1 MQCELSLLSFVTVL
15 STVFCDG
22 LAEDAVLDV
31 EPYWS
36 TFFIGESV
44 TFKCDMNE
52 GEKSDWQYKIQK
64 DGQAFVHYN
73 THEKYTL
80 SLRHRG
86 DKGQYQCFGR
96 NKYDSQLIKKSNTV
110 NLSVSAAFPKATL
123 TLTTT
128 TSGGSVILSCS
139 VKNSEGWTYEY
150 FRRTQSTTE
159 APVRTDGEENRVSV
173 KQGGIYR
180 CRGSRGPITSYI
192 SDDVPIDIT
201 LSNKVVI
208 KQEPK
213 WPQSFSGEVVTLKC
227 EVQGGDVTDWQYDW
241 RFRGKKSYSSYGN
254 NWILTATRSSS
265 GEYTCKGIKRG
276 DPYSSTE
283 WSDAI
288 TLAVLPGKP
297 KAQIQADIKTIPVG
311 GNVTLICSVSP
322 SSGWKYSWY
331 RFLESSHLL
340 TAQDAVFHV
349 NGKISVS
356 QVGLYWCKG
365 GRGNPVYYSEDS
377 DAVTIDQN
385 VPYRA
390 VVKLQHKWPQI
401 YNGEKITL
409 RCDIHEEIEWEY
421 EFKSPMSSPFITK
434 NELVIF
440 YASSSVNG
448 DYKCRGRKKN
458 APQFLTGWSDSFSL
472 EVLQKPSPVLSV
484 SPSWLSPG
492 VSVTLKCEV
501 ENPSAGWR
509 IYWYKAIPDLSKITG
524 CYSYELL
531 PDSSNGTA
539 QDLYIIHQQT
549 HTAAFACRAARGDPL
564 FYTLNSE
571 PKFVWSG
578 DFNAEASLQVIPSRV
593 QHFSADSVSLSC
605 EGNCTEW
612 RVKKINNE
620 GAVSDCVDWVVT
632 KGSTCQLHSGLHSNA
647 VYWCECASAFSNAVN
662 ITKQSEAIILESP
675 VHPVAEGDP
684 VTLSCK
690 LREEQTVLDVIF
702 YKDDKVIQSDTIQ
715 ELTILAVSKSDEGF
729 YKCQHAG
736 KESPQSW
743 MAVKSVPK
751 PENDLFLPMLIAGL
765 VCGFL
770 LIILFLLFCYYKK
783 SKGSSSARSQSVNQ
797 SSVTDC
803 MINQDE
809 KNTYTSPVHDDTCV
823 YESIKVSDDNETCTT
838 GGRDESGDVT
848 YASIE
853 LKRVAKNEQNK
864 KTEESCIYSDVMIRS
879 STEKPAPSATDET
892 VYSEVKTSK
901 NRAQ

>member
-578 DFNAEASLQVIPSRV
+578 A
-593 QHFSADSVSLSC
+593 
-605 EGNCTEW
+605 
-612 RVKKINNE
+612 
-620 GAVSDCVDWVVT
+620 
-632 KGSTCQLHSGLHSNA
+632 
-647 VYWCECASAFSNAVN
+647 
-662 ITKQSEAIILESP
+662 EAIILESP

-879 STEKPAPSATDET
+879 STDDSLVYVQVSHNKDKGRDKKKPAPSATDET